1 VTPGRPTLETVAQAA
16 GVSAMTVSN
25 AYNRPDQLSEETR
38 VRVLAVAKELGYA
51 GPDPAGRS
59 LRTRR
64 AATIGV
70 LLTEQLP
77 YAFAD
82 PGLVSFLHGLA
93 SGLADAGQALLLVPT
108 EVNAEHAHVRNAL
121 VDGFVLTSLVPGHP
135 AVADVLGRRLPVVS
149 WGQPKIPGVPR
160 ICVDNARAA
169 AKAARH
175 LLDLGHT
182 RFGVVTFGDSG
193 GPLPY
198 AETVTRVGAVSVAS
212 GDGATSVT
220 SGDASTSVTSG
231 DGATSVTSGDGDP
244 DAPARVPG
252 VQLGMRARVSG
263 FLRALHAA
271 GVDPASVSVVAA
283 ARNSRAAGRDA
294 AARMLADRRPTAVFG
309 VTDVLAL
316 GTLDAAAS
324 AGIEVPRQLSVV
336 GFDDVAAAASSVPPL
351 TTVAQSLFD
360 QGRLAA
366 SVVLDQVAG
375 RPVRIPPIRTEV
387 VVRGS
392 TAPAAPAPIH

>member
-1 VTPGRPTLETVAQAA
+1 MSPGRPTLETVAQAA

-38 VRVLAVAKELGYA
+38 ARVLAIAKELGYA

-64 AATIGV
+64 ADTIGV

-108 EVNAEHAHVRNAL
+108 ERNAEHAHVRNAL
-121 VDGFVLTSLVPGHP
+121 VDGFVLTSLVPAHP

-149 WGQPKIPGVPR
+149 WGHPKIPGVPR
-160 ICVDNARAA
+160 ICVDNGRAA

-175 LLDLGHT
+175 LLELGHT
-182 RFGVVTFGDSG
+182 SFGVVTFGSD
-193 GPLPY
+193 
-198 AETVTRVGAVSVAS
+198 AVGEESDDEA
-212 GDGATSVT
+212 GAR
-220 SGDASTSVTSG
+220 
-231 DGATSVTSGDGDP
+231 P
-244 DAPARVPG
+244 FVPG

-263 FLRALHAA
+263 FLRALHAE
-271 GVDPASVSVVAA
+271 GIDPASVSVVAA
-283 ARNSRAAGRDA
+283 TRNSRAAGREA

-316 GTLDAAAS
+316 GVLDAAANR
-324 AGIEVPRQLSVV
+324 GVDVPQQLSVI
-336 GFDDVAAAASSVPPL
+336 GFDDVAAAAASVPPL

-392 TAPAAPAPIH
+392 TARPQTPYVPV

>member
-1 VTPGRPTLETVAQAA
+1 MTPGRPTLETVAQVA

-25 AYNRPDQLSEETR
+25 AYNRPDQLSEQTR
-38 VRVLAVAKELGYA
+38 ARVLAVAEELGYA

-64 AATIGV
+64 ADTIGV

-82 PGLVSFLHGLA
+82 PGMVSFLHGLA
-93 SGLADAGQALLLVPT
+93 TGLADAGQALLLLPT
-108 EVNAEHAHVRNAL
+108 EGNAEHAHVRNAL
-121 VDGFVLTSLVPGHP
+121 VDGFVLTSLVSGHP
-135 AVADVLGRRLPVVS
+135 AVKDVLGRRLPVVS
-149 WGQPKIPGVPR
+149 WGHPKIPGVPR

-175 LLDLGHT
+175 LLELGHT
-182 RFGVVTFGDSG
+182 TFGVVTFGDGPGPVGESG
-193 GPLPY
+193 EQTP
-198 AETVTRVGAVSVAS
+198 
-212 GDGATSVT
+212 
-220 SGDASTSVTSG
+220 
-231 DGATSVTSGDGDP
+231 
-244 DAPARVPG
+244 VPG
-252 VQLGMRARVSG
+252 VQLAMRARVSG
-263 FLRALHAA
+263 FVRALQA
-271 GVDPASVSVVAA
+271 GGIDPGSVSVVAGT
-283 ARNSRAAGRDA
+283 RNSRAAGRDA

-316 GTLDAAAS
+316 GVLDAAANR
-324 AGIEVPRQLSVV
+324 GVVVPGDLSVV
-336 GFDDVAAAASSVPPL
+336 GFDDVAAAAASVPPL

-375 RPVRIPPIRTEV
+375 RPVRIPPIRTQV

-392 TAPAAPAPIH
+392 TAPPRGAQ

>member
-1 VTPGRPTLETVAQAA
+1 
-16 GVSAMTVSN
+16 
-25 AYNRPDQLSEETR
+25 
-38 VRVLAVAKELGYA
+38 
-51 GPDPAGRS
+51 
-59 LRTRR
+59 
-64 AATIGV
+64 
-70 LLTEQLP
+70 
-77 YAFAD
+77 
-82 PGLVSFLHGLA
+82 
-93 SGLADAGQALLLVPT
+93 
-108 EVNAEHAHVRNAL
+108 
-121 VDGFVLTSLVPGHP
+121 
-135 AVADVLGRRLPVVS
+135 
-149 WGQPKIPGVPR
+149 VPR

-182 RFGVVTFGDSG
+182 RFGVVTFGDSA

-198 AETVTRVGAVSVAS
+198 DTVAA
-212 GDGATSVT
+212 
-220 SGDASTSVTSG
+220 
-231 DGATSVTSGDGDP
+231 VTSGDGDP

-271 GVDPASVSVVAA
+271 GIDPASVSVVAA
-283 ARNSRAAGRDA
+283 TRNSRAAGRDA

-316 GTLDAAAS
+316 GTLDAAAG
-324 AGIEVPRQLSVV
+324 AGIDVPRQLSVV
-336 GFDDVAAAASSVPPL
+336 GFDNVAAAAASVPPL

-392 TAPAAPAPIH
+392 TAPPAMDHTAVPNAAI

>member
-1 VTPGRPTLETVAQAA
+1 MTPGRPTLETVAQAA

-25 AYNRPDQLSEETR
+25 AYNRPDQLSGETR
-38 VRVLAVAKELGYA
+38 ARVLAVAKELGYA

-108 EVNAEHAHVRNAL
+108 EGNAEHAHVRNAL

-135 AVADVLGRRLPVVS
+135 AVVDVLGRRLPVVS
-149 WGQPKIPGVPR
+149 WGHPKIPGVPR

-182 RFGVVTFGDSG
+182 SFGVVTFGDG
-193 GPLPY
+193 H
-198 AETVTRVGAVSVAS
+198 
-212 GDGATSVT
+212 
-220 SGDASTSVTSG
+220 
-231 DGATSVTSGDGDP
+231 P
-244 DAPARVPG
+244 DVPARVPG

-263 FLRALHAA
+263 FLRALGA
-271 GVDPASVSVVAA
+271 GGIDPSSVSVVAA
-283 ARNSRAAGRDA
+283 AQNSRAAGREA

-336 GFDDVAAAASSVPPL
+336 GFDDVAAAAASVPPL

-392 TAPAAPAPIH
+392 TAPPRGA

>member
-38 VRVLAVAKELGYA
+38 ARVLAVAKELGYA

-64 AATIGV
+64 ADTIGV

-77 YAFAD
+77 YAFTD

-121 VDGFVLTSLVPGHP
+121 VDGFVLTSLVAAHP
-135 AVADVLGRRLPVVS
+135 AVADVLGRRVPVVS

-160 ICVDNARAA
+160 ICVDNARAS

-182 RFGVVTFGDSG
+182 TFGVVTFGG
-193 GPLPY
+193 G
-198 AETVTRVGAVSVAS
+198 ADAVATA
-212 GDGATSVT
+212 DG
-220 SGDASTSVTSG
+220 
-231 DGATSVTSGDGDP
+231 P
-244 DAPARVPG
+244 PAPVPG
-252 VQLGMRARVSG
+252 SQLAMRARVSG
-263 FLRALHAA
+263 FVRALHAA
-271 GVDPASVSVVAA
+271 GIDPAAVSVVVGE
-283 ARNSRAAGRDA
+283 RNSRASGREA
-294 AARMLADRRPTAVFG
+294 AAHLLADRRPTAVFG

-316 GTLDAAAS
+316 GVLDAAAS
-324 AGIEVPRQLSVV
+324 AGIHVPRQLSVV
-336 GFDDVAAAASSVPPL
+336 GFDDVAAAAASVPPL

-366 SVVLDQVAG
+366 TVVLDQVAG
-375 RPVRIPPIRTEV
+375 RPVRIPPIRTQV

-392 TAPAAPAPIH
+392 TAPPGYN

>member
-38 VRVLAVAKELGYA
+38 ARVLAVAKELGYA

-64 AATIGV
+64 ADTIGV

-108 EVNAEHAHVRNAL
+108 EGNAEHAHVRNAL
-121 VDGFVLTSLVPGHP
+121 VDGFVLTSLVSGHP

-149 WGQPKIPGVPR
+149 WGHPKIPGVPR

-175 LLDLGHT
+175 LLELGHT
-182 RFGVVTFGDSG
+182 TFGVVTFGDSAA
-193 GPLPY
+193 PLAY
-198 AETVTRVGAVSVAS
+198 S
-212 GDGATSVT
+212 DTS
-220 SGDASTSVTSG
+220 A
-231 DGATSVTSGDGDP
+231 AVTSGDGDP

-263 FLRALHAA
+263 FVRALQAA
-271 GVDPASVSVVAA
+271 GIDPSSVSIVAGT
-283 ARNSRAAGRDA
+283 RNSRAAGRAA

-324 AGIEVPRQLSVV
+324 AGIDVPRQLSVV
-336 GFDDVAAAASSVPPL
+336 GFDDVAAAAASVPPL

-392 TAPAAPAPIH
+392 TAPPIYN

>member
-1 VTPGRPTLETVAQAA
+1 MTPGRPTLETVAQAA

-25 AYNRPDQLSEETR
+25 AYNRPDQLSEDTR
-38 VRVLAVAKELGYA
+38 ARVLAVAKELGYA

-64 AATIGV
+64 ANTIGV

-82 PGLVSFLHGLA
+82 PGMVSFLHGLA
-93 SGLADAGQALLLVPT
+93 TGLADAGQALLLVPT
-108 EVNAEHAHVRNAL
+108 EGNAEHAHVRNAL
-121 VDGFVLTSLVPGHP
+121 VDGFVLTSLVAGHP
-135 AVADVLGRRLPVVS
+135 AVADVLGRRLPVVA
-149 WGQPKIPGVPR
+149 WGHPKIPGVPR
-160 ICVDNARAA
+160 IGVDNARAA

-175 LLDLGHT
+175 LLELGHT
-182 RFGVVTFGDSG
+182 SFGVVTFGDG
-193 GPLPY
+193 Q
-198 AETVTRVGAVSVAS
+198 AV
-212 GDGATSVT
+212 
-220 SGDASTSVTSG
+220 DAQTL
-231 DGATSVTSGDGDP
+231 
-244 DAPARVPG
+244 VPG
-252 VQLGMRARVSG
+252 VQLAMRARVSG
-263 FLRALHAA
+263 FVRALHAN
-271 GVDPASVSVVAA
+271 GIDPASVSIASGG
-283 ARNSRAAGRDA
+283 RNSRASGREA
-294 AARMLADRRPTAVFG
+294 ATRMLTDRRPTAVFG

-316 GTLDAAAS
+316 GVLDAAAS
-324 AGIEVPRQLSVV
+324 RGLDVPDQLSVV
-336 GFDDVAAAASSVPPL
+336 GFDDVAAAAASVPPL

-392 TAPAAPAPIH
+392 TAPPRGA

>member
-1 VTPGRPTLETVAQAA
+1 
-16 GVSAMTVSN
+16 MTVSN
-25 AYNRPDQLSEETR
+25 AYNRPGQLSEETR
-38 VRVLAVAKELGYA
+38 ARVLAVAKELGYA

-108 EVNAEHAHVRNAL
+108 EGNAEHAHVRNAL

-135 AVADVLGRRLPVVS
+135 AVVDVLGRRLPVVS

-182 RFGVVTFGDSG
+182 SFGVVTFGDS
-193 GPLPY
+193 
-198 AETVTRVGAVSVAS
+198 AAA
-212 GDGATSVT
+212 
-220 SGDASTSVTSG
+220 VTSG
-231 DGATSVTSGDGDP
+231 DGHPG
-244 DAPARVPG
+244 APARVPG

-263 FLRALHAA
+263 FLRALH
-271 GVDPASVSVVAA
+271 GGGIDP
-283 ARNSRAAGRDA
+283 
-294 AARMLADRRPTAVFG
+294 
-309 VTDVLAL
+309 
-316 GTLDAAAS
+316 
-324 AGIEVPRQLSVV
+324 
-336 GFDDVAAAASSVPPL
+336 SSV
-351 TTVAQSLFD
+351 
-360 QGRLAA
+360 
-366 SVVLDQVAG
+366 
-375 RPVRIPPIRTEV
+375 
-387 VVRGS
+387 
-392 TAPAAPAPIH
+392 

>member
-1 VTPGRPTLETVAQAA
+1 MTPGRPTLETVAQAA

-38 VRVLAVAKELGYA
+38 ARVLAVAKQLGYA

-108 EVNAEHAHVRNAL
+108 EGNAEHAHVRNAL

-135 AVADVLGRRLPVVS
+135 AVVDVLGRRLPVVS
-149 WGQPKIPGVPR
+149 WGQPKILGVPR

-182 RFGVVTFGDSG
+182 SFGVVTFGDSAA
-193 GPLPY
+193 PLPY
-198 AETVTRVGAVSVAS
+198 ADAAAVAAGVTD
-212 GDGATSVT
+212 GDGH
-220 SGDASTSVTSG
+220 
-231 DGATSVTSGDGDP
+231 P

-271 GVDPASVSVVAA
+271 GIDPSSVSVVAA

-294 AARMLADRRPTAVFG
+294 AARMLVDRRPTAVFG

-316 GTLDAAAS
+316 GTLDAAAD
-324 AGIEVPRQLSVV
+324 AGIDVPRQLSVV
-336 GFDDVAAAASSVPPL
+336 GFDDVAAAAASVP
-351 TTVAQSLFD
+351 QSLFD

-392 TAPAAPAPIH
+392 TAAPIHHIAV

>member
-1 VTPGRPTLETVAQAA
+1 
-16 GVSAMTVSN
+16 MTVSN

-38 VRVLAVAKELGYA
+38 ARVLAVAKELGYA

-64 AATIGV
+64 ADTIGV

-82 PGLVSFLHGLA
+82 PGMVSFLHGLA

-135 AVADVLGRRLPVVS
+135 AVVDVLGRRLPVVS

-182 RFGVVTFGDSG
+182 SFGVVTFGDSA

-198 AETVTRVGAVSVAS
+198 ADTAAGVAS
-212 GDGATSVT
+212 GDA
-220 SGDASTSVTSG
+220 AIAVTSG
-231 DGATSVTSGDGDP
+231 DGEP

-263 FLRALHAA
+263 FLRALHA
-271 GVDPASVSVVAA
+271 GGIDPMSVSVVAA
-283 ARNSRAAGRDA
+283 ARNSRAAGREA

-316 GTLDAAAS
+316 GILDAAAS
-324 AGIEVPRQLSVV
+324 AGIDVPRELSVV
-336 GFDDVAAAASSVPPL
+336 GFDDVAAAAASVPPL

-392 TAPAAPAPIH
+392 TAPPIHYTLM

>member
-38 VRVLAVAKELGYA
+38 ARVLAVAKELGYA

-64 AATIGV
+64 ADTIGV

-175 LLDLGHT
+175 LLELGHT
-182 RFGVVTFGDSG
+182 SFGVVTFGDSAR
-193 GPLPY
+193 PLAY
-198 AETVTRVGAVSVAS
+198 AGVTP
-212 GDGATSVT
+212 
-220 SGDASTSVTSG
+220 
-231 DGATSVTSGDGDP
+231 GDGDP

-263 FLRALHAA
+263 FLRALHA
-271 GVDPASVSVVAA
+271 GGIDPASVSVVAA

-294 AARMLADRRPTAVFG
+294 AARMLADRRPTAAFG

-324 AGIEVPRQLSVV
+324 AGIDVPRQLSVV
-336 GFDDVAAAASSVPPL
+336 GFDDVAAAAASVPPL

-392 TAPAAPAPIH
+392 TAPPISTTPRSTTPLYN

>member
-1 VTPGRPTLETVAQAA
+1 MTPGRPTLETVAQAA

-38 VRVLAVAKELGYA
+38 ARVLAVAKELGYA

-108 EVNAEHAHVRNAL
+108 EGNAEHAHVRNAL

-175 LLDLGHT
+175 LLELGHT
-182 RFGVVTFGDSG
+182 SFGVVTFGDSAA
-193 GPLPY
+193 PLPY
-198 AETVTRVGAVSVAS
+198 ADAALTA
-212 GDGATSVT
+212 GDGH
-220 SGDASTSVTSG
+220 
-231 DGATSVTSGDGDP
+231 P
-244 DAPARVPG
+244 DAPAHVPG

-271 GVDPASVSVVAA
+271 GIDPASVSVVAA

-324 AGIEVPRQLSVV
+324 ADINVPRQLSVV
-336 GFDDVAAAASSVPPL
+336 GFDDVAAAAASVPPL

-366 SVVLDQVAG
+366 NVVLDQVAG

-392 TAPAAPAPIH
+392 TAPPILAGSHDLIKGRQP

>member
-38 VRVLAVAKELGYA
+38 ARVLAVAKELGYA

-64 AATIGV
+64 ADTIGV

-82 PGLVSFLHGLA
+82 PGMVSFLHGLA

-108 EVNAEHAHVRNAL
+108 EGNAEHAHVRNAL
-121 VDGFVLTSLVPGHP
+121 VDGFVLTSLVAGHP

-149 WGQPKIPGVPR
+149 WGYPKIPGVPR
-160 ICVDNARAA
+160 IGVDNARAA

-175 LLDLGHT
+175 LLELGHT
-182 RFGVVTFGDSG
+182 SFGVVTFGDGSLG
-193 GPLPY
+193 L
-198 AETVTRVGAVSVAS
+198 AS
-212 GDGATSVT
+212 GNAEL
-220 SGDASTSVTSG
+220 ASQTL
-231 DGATSVTSGDGDP
+231 
-244 DAPARVPG
+244 VPG
-252 VQLGMRARVSG
+252 VQLAMRARVSG
-263 FLRALHAA
+263 FVRALRAS
-271 GVDPASVSVVAA
+271 GIDPASVSIVAG
-283 ARNSRAAGRDA
+283 ARNSRAAGREA

-316 GTLDAAAS
+316 GVLDAAAS
-324 AGIEVPRQLSVV
+324 RGVDVPRQLSVV
-336 GFDDVAAAASSVPPL
+336 GFDDVAAAAASVPPL

-375 RPVRIPPIRTEV
+375 RPVRIPPIRSEV

-392 TAPAAPAPIH
+392 TAPPRSPTPLYK

>member
-1 VTPGRPTLETVAQAA
+1 MTPGRPTLETVAQAA

-38 VRVLAVAKELGYA
+38 ARVLAVAKELGYA

-108 EVNAEHAHVRNAL
+108 EGNAEHAHVRNAL

-135 AVADVLGRRLPVVS
+135 AVVDVLGRRLPVVS

-182 RFGVVTFGDSG
+182 SFGVVTFGDRAAGVTFGDSA
-193 GPLPY
+193 GPLP
-198 AETVTRVGAVSVAS
+198 
-212 GDGATSVT
+212 
-220 SGDASTSVTSG
+220 SGDAGAAVTSG
-231 DGATSVTSGDGDP
+231 DGHR

-263 FLRALHAA
+263 FLRALHA
-271 GVDPASVSVVAA
+271 GGIDPSSMSVVAA

-336 GFDDVAAAASSVPPL
+336 GFDDVAAAAASVPPL

-392 TAPAAPAPIH
+392 TAPPRGA

>member
-1 VTPGRPTLETVAQAA
+1 MTPGRPTLETVAQAA

-38 VRVLAVAKELGYA
+38 ARVLAMAKELGYA

-64 AATIGV
+64 ANTIGV

-82 PGLVSFLHGLA
+82 PGMVSFLHGLA
-93 SGLADAGQALLLVPT
+93 TGLADAGQALLLVPT
-108 EVNAEHAHVRNAL
+108 EGNAEHAHVRNAL
-121 VDGFVLTSLVPGHP
+121 VDGFVLTSLVAGHP

-149 WGQPKIPGVPR
+149 WGHPKIPGVPR
-160 ICVDNARAA
+160 IGVDNARAA

-175 LLDLGHT
+175 LLELGHT
-182 RFGVVTFGDSG
+182 SFGVVTFGDG
-193 GPLPY
+193 Q
-198 AETVTRVGAVSVAS
+198 AV
-212 GDGATSVT
+212 
-220 SGDASTSVTSG
+220 DAQTL
-231 DGATSVTSGDGDP
+231 
-244 DAPARVPG
+244 VPG
-252 VQLGMRARVSG
+252 VQLAMRARVSG
-263 FLRALHAA
+263 FVRALHAN
-271 GVDPASVSVVAA
+271 GIDPASVSIAA
-283 ARNSRAAGRDA
+283 GERNSRASGREA
-294 AARMLADRRPTAVFG
+294 ATRMLTDRRPTAVFG

-316 GTLDAAAS
+316 GVLDAAAS
-324 AGIEVPRQLSVV
+324 RGLDVPRQLSVV
-336 GFDDVAAAASSVPPL
+336 GFDDVAAAAASVPPL

-392 TAPAAPAPIH
+392 TAPPRGA

>member
-1 VTPGRPTLETVAQAA
+1 VAQAA

-38 VRVLAVAKELGYA
+38 ARVLAVAKELGYA

-64 AATIGV
+64 ADTIGV

-175 LLDLGHT
+175 LLELGHT
-182 RFGVVTFGDSG
+182 RLGVVTFGDS
-193 GPLPY
+193 
-198 AETVTRVGAVSVAS
+198 AAAVTF
-212 GDGATSVT
+212 GDS
-220 SGDASTSVTSG
+220 
-231 DGATSVTSGDGDP
+231 DP

-263 FLRALHAA
+263 FLRALHA
-271 GVDPASVSVVAA
+271 GGIDPASVSVVAA
-283 ARNSRAAGRDA
+283 ARNSRAAGREA
-294 AARMLADRRPTAVFG
+294 AARMLANRRPTAVFG

-324 AGIEVPRQLSVV
+324 AGIDVPRQLSVV
-336 GFDDVAAAASSVPPL
+336 GFDDIAAAAASVPPL

-366 SVVLDQVAG
+366 SVVLEQVAG

-392 TAPAAPAPIH
+392 TAPPQ

>member
-1 VTPGRPTLETVAQAA
+1 MTPGRPTLETVAQAA

-38 VRVLAVAKELGYA
+38 ARVLAVAKELGYA

-64 AATIGV
+64 ADTIGV

-108 EVNAEHAHVRNAL
+108 EGNAEHAHVRNAL
-121 VDGFVLTSLVPGHP
+121 VDGFVLTSLVAGHP

-175 LLDLGHT
+175 LLELGHT
-182 RFGVVTFGDSG
+182 SFGVVTFGEPAS
-193 GPLPY
+193 P
-198 AETVTRVGAVSVAS
+198 TQVT
-212 GDGATSVT
+212 
-220 SGDASTSVTSG
+220 
-231 DGATSVTSGDGDP
+231 
-244 DAPARVPG
+244 G

-263 FLRALHAA
+263 FLRALDA
-271 GVDPASVSVVAA
+271 GGIDPASVSVVAA
-283 ARNSRAAGRDA
+283 ARNSRAAGREA
-294 AARMLADRRPTAVFG
+294 AARMLADRHPTAVFG

-316 GTLDAAAS
+316 GVLDAATS
-324 AGIEVPRQLSVV
+324 GGLDVPQQLSVV
-336 GFDDVAAAASSVPPL
+336 GFDDVAAAAASMPPL

-375 RPVRIPPIRTEV
+375 RAVRIPPIRTEV

-392 TAPAAPAPIH
+392 TAAPGYN

>member
-1 VTPGRPTLETVAQAA
+1 
-16 GVSAMTVSN
+16 MTVSN
-25 AYNRPDQLSEETR
+25 AYNRPGQLSEETR
-38 VRVLAVAKELGYA
+38 ARVLAVAKELGYA

-108 EVNAEHAHVRNAL
+108 EGNAEHAHVRNAL

-135 AVADVLGRRLPVVS
+135 AVVDVLGRRLPVVS

-182 RFGVVTFGDSG
+182 SFGVVTFGDS
-193 GPLPY
+193 
-198 AETVTRVGAVSVAS
+198 
-212 GDGATSVT
+212 
-220 SGDASTSVTSG
+220 
-231 DGATSVTSGDGDP
+231 
-244 DAPARVPG
+244 
-252 VQLGMRARVSG
+252 
-263 FLRALHAA
+263 AA
-271 GVDPASVSVVAA
+271 GVTFGDS
-283 ARNSRAAGRDA
+283 AAGVTFGDSAAGCLLYTSPSPRDRQKS
-294 AARMLADRRPTAVFG
+294 RMPS
-309 VTDVLAL
+309 
-316 GTLDAAAS
+316 S
-324 AGIEVPRQLSVV
+324 A
-336 GFDDVAAAASSVPPL
+336 
-351 TTVAQSLFD
+351 
-360 QGRLAA
+360 
-366 SVVLDQVAG
+366 
-375 RPVRIPPIRTEV
+375 
-387 VVRGS
+387 
-392 TAPAAPAPIH
+392 

>member
-64 AATIGV
+64 ANTIGV

-82 PGLVSFLHGLA
+82 PGMVSFLHGLA
-93 SGLADAGQALLLVPT
+93 TGLADVGQALLLVPT
-108 EVNAEHAHVRNAL
+108 EGNAEHAHVRNAL
-121 VDGFVLTSLVPGHP
+121 VDGFVLTSLVAGHP

-149 WGQPKIPGVPR
+149 WGHPKIPGVPR
-160 ICVDNARAA
+160 IGVDNARAA

-175 LLDLGHT
+175 LLELGHT
-182 RFGVVTFGDSG
+182 SFGVVTFGDG
-193 GPLPY
+193 Q
-198 AETVTRVGAVSVAS
+198 AV
-212 GDGATSVT
+212 DEQTL
-220 SGDASTSVTSG
+220 
-231 DGATSVTSGDGDP
+231 
-244 DAPARVPG
+244 VPG
-252 VQLGMRARVSG
+252 VQLAMRARVSG
-263 FLRALHAA
+263 FVRALHAN
-271 GVDPASVSVVAA
+271 GIDPASVAIAA
-283 ARNSRAAGRDA
+283 GGRNSRAAGREA
-294 AARMLADRRPTAVFG
+294 AARMLTDRRPTAIFG

-316 GTLDAAAS
+316 GVLDAAAS
-324 AGIEVPRQLSVV
+324 RGIDVPRQLSVV
-336 GFDDVAAAASSVPPL
+336 GFDDVAAAAASVPPL

-392 TAPAAPAPIH
+392 TAPPRGA

>member
-38 VRVLAVAKELGYA
+38 ARVLAVAKELGYA

-64 AATIGV
+64 ADTIGV

-175 LLDLGHT
+175 LLELGHT

-198 AETVTRVGAVSVAS
+198 ADAAS
-212 GDGATSVT
+212 RSSRNAAAAVT
-220 SGDASTSVTSG
+220 SGA
-231 DGATSVTSGDGDP
+231 AAAAVTSGDGDP

-263 FLRALHAA
+263 FLRALHA
-271 GVDPASVSVVAA
+271 GGIDPAAVSVVAA
-283 ARNSRAAGRDA
+283 ARNSRAAGREA

-316 GTLDAAAS
+316 GALDAAAS

-336 GFDDVAAAASSVPPL
+336 GFDDVAAAAASVPPL

-392 TAPAAPAPIH
+392 TAPPM

>member
-38 VRVLAVAKELGYA
+38 ARVLAVAKELGYA

-64 AATIGV
+64 ADTIGV

-82 PGLVSFLHGLA
+82 PGMVSFLHGLA
-93 SGLADAGQALLLVPT
+93 SGLADAGQALLLLPT
-108 EVNAEHAHVRNAL
+108 EGNAEHAHVRNAL
-121 VDGFVLTSLVPGHP
+121 VDGFVLTSLVAGHP
-135 AVADVLGRRLPVVS
+135 AVADVLGRRMPVVS
-149 WGQPKIPGVPR
+149 WGHPKIPGVPR

-175 LLDLGHT
+175 LLELGHT
-182 RFGVVTFGDSG
+182 SFGVVTFGDSSDG
-193 GPLPY
+193 SH
-198 AETVTRVGAVSVAS
+198 AVAS
-212 GDGATSVT
+212 GDGEP
-220 SGDASTSVTSG
+220 
-231 DGATSVTSGDGDP
+231 GAQTL
-244 DAPARVPG
+244 VPG
-252 VQLGMRARVSG
+252 VQLAMRARVSG
-263 FLRALHAA
+263 FVRALHA
-271 GVDPASVSVVAA
+271 GGIDPASVAVVAG
-283 ARNSRAAGRDA
+283 ARNSRSAGREA

-316 GTLDAAAS
+316 GVLDAAAS
-324 AGIEVPRQLSVV
+324 GGVDVPRELSVV
-336 GFDDVAAAASSVPPL
+336 GFDDVAAAAASVPPL

-392 TAPAAPAPIH
+392 TAPPRSPTPLHT

>member
-1 VTPGRPTLETVAQAA
+1 MAAGRPTLETVAQAA

-38 VRVLAVAKELGYA
+38 ARVLAVAKELGYP

-64 AATIGV
+64 ANTIGV

-82 PGLVSFLHGLA
+82 PGMVAFLHGLA
-93 SGLADAGQALLLVPT
+93 TGLADAGQALLLVPT
-108 EVNAEHAHVRNAL
+108 EGNAEHAHVRNAL
-121 VDGFVLTSLVPGHP
+121 VDGFVLTSLVAGHP

-149 WGQPKIPGVPR
+149 WGHPKIPGVPR
-160 ICVDNARAA
+160 IGVDNARAA

-175 LLDLGHT
+175 LLELGHT
-182 RFGVVTFGDSG
+182 SFGVVTFGDG
-193 GPLPY
+193 Q
-198 AETVTRVGAVSVAS
+198 SVDS
-212 GDGATSVT
+212 QTL
-220 SGDASTSVTSG
+220 
-231 DGATSVTSGDGDP
+231 
-244 DAPARVPG
+244 VPG
-252 VQLGMRARVSG
+252 VQLAMRARVSG
-263 FLRALHAA
+263 FVRALHA
-271 GVDPASVSVVAA
+271 GGIDPASVAIASGG
-283 ARNSRAAGRDA
+283 RNSRAAGREA

-316 GTLDAAAS
+316 GVLDAAAS
-324 AGIEVPRQLSVV
+324 RGVDVPRQLSVI
-336 GFDDVAAAASSVPPL
+336 GFDDVAAAAASVPPL
-351 TTVAQSLFD
+351 TTVTQSLFD

-387 VVRGS
+387 IVRGS
-392 TAPAAPAPIH
+392 TAPLRGA

>member
-1 VTPGRPTLETVAQAA
+1 MTPGRPTLETVAQAA

-38 VRVLAVAKELGYA
+38 ARVLAVAKELGYA

-108 EVNAEHAHVRNAL
+108 EGNAEHAHVRNAL

-135 AVADVLGRRLPVVS
+135 AVVDVLGRRLPVVS

-182 RFGVVTFGDSG
+182 SFGVVTFGDSAAG
-193 GPLPY
+193 VTFGDSAAGVTFGDSAGPLP
-198 AETVTRVGAVSVAS
+198 
-212 GDGATSVT
+212 
-220 SGDASTSVTSG
+220 SGDAGAAVTSG
-231 DGATSVTSGDGDP
+231 DGHR

-263 FLRALHAA
+263 FLRALHA
-271 GVDPASVSVVAA
+271 GGIDPSSVSVVAA

-336 GFDDVAAAASSVPPL
+336 GFDDVAAAAASVPPL

-392 TAPAAPAPIH
+392 TAPPRGA

>member
-1 VTPGRPTLETVAQAA
+1 MTPGRPTLETVAQAA

-38 VRVLAVAKELGYA
+38 ARVLAVAKELGYA

-64 AATIGV
+64 ANTVGV

-108 EVNAEHAHVRNAL
+108 EGNAEHAHVRNAL

-135 AVADVLGRRLPVVS
+135 AVVDVLGRRLPVVS

-175 LLDLGHT
+175 LLELGHT
-182 RFGVVTFGDSG
+182 SFGVVTFGDG
-193 GPLPY
+193 EL
-198 AETVTRVGAVSVAS
+198 
-212 GDGATSVT
+212 
-220 SGDASTSVTSG
+220 
-231 DGATSVTSGDGDP
+231 

-263 FLRALHAA
+263 FLRALQA
-271 GVDPASVSVVAA
+271 GGIDPSSVSVVAA

-294 AARMLADRRPTAVFG
+294 AARMLADRHPTAVFG

-324 AGIEVPRQLSVV
+324 AGIDVPRQLSVV
-336 GFDDVAAAASSVPPL
+336 GFDDVAAAAASVPPL

-392 TAPAAPAPIH
+392 TATPRGASRRCDAARRFEALRRQI

>member
-1 VTPGRPTLETVAQAA
+1 MTPGRPTLETVAQAA

-38 VRVLAVAKELGYA
+38 ARVLAVAKELGYA

-108 EVNAEHAHVRNAL
+108 EGNAEHAHVRNAL

-135 AVADVLGRRLPVVS
+135 AVVDVLGRRLPVVS

-182 RFGVVTFGDSG
+182 SFGVVTFGDSAAG
-193 GPLPY
+193 VTFGDSAAGVTFGDSAAGVTFGDSAGPLP
-198 AETVTRVGAVSVAS
+198 
-212 GDGATSVT
+212 
-220 SGDASTSVTSG
+220 SGDAGAAVTSG
-231 DGATSVTSGDGDP
+231 DGHR

-263 FLRALHAA
+263 FLRALHA
-271 GVDPASVSVVAA
+271 GGIDPSSVSVVAA

-336 GFDDVAAAASSVPPL
+336 GFDDVAAAAASVPPL

-392 TAPAAPAPIH
+392 TAPPRGA

>member
-1 VTPGRPTLETVAQAA
+1 
-16 GVSAMTVSN
+16 M
-25 AYNRPDQLSEETR
+25 
-38 VRVLAVAKELGYA
+38 
-51 GPDPAGRS
+51 
-59 LRTRR
+59 
-64 AATIGV
+64 
-70 LLTEQLP
+70 
-77 YAFAD
+77 
-82 PGLVSFLHGLA
+82 
-93 SGLADAGQALLLVPT
+93 
-108 EVNAEHAHVRNAL
+108 
-121 VDGFVLTSLVPGHP
+121 
-135 AVADVLGRRLPVVS
+135 
-149 WGQPKIPGVPR
+149 PR

-175 LLDLGHT
+175 LLELGHT
-182 RFGVVTFGDSG
+182 SFGVVTFGDSAA
-193 GPLPY
+193 PLPY
-198 AETVTRVGAVSVAS
+198 ADAAVTA
-212 GDGATSVT
+212 GDGH
-220 SGDASTSVTSG
+220 
-231 DGATSVTSGDGDP
+231 P
-244 DAPARVPG
+244 DAPAQVPG

-271 GVDPASVSVVAA
+271 GIDPASVSVVAA

-324 AGIEVPRQLSVV
+324 ADIDVPRQLSVV
-336 GFDDVAAAASSVPPL
+336 GFDDVAAAAASVPPL

-392 TAPAAPAPIH
+392 TARPT